1 MRVVVFAKNEERTI
15 GTVLEKILINFN
27 AEDIVVIVSRDT
39 VDRTREIAR
48 QKDIKVMED
57 SGRGKGAAIRMA
69 IDNITDDILVFID
82 ADGSHKIEEI
92 PGLLEP
98 IKNGKADLVVASRLL
113 GKSDE
118 LSGSIANVMHYI
130 GNVTS
135 AFMINLI
142 WGKGRKIVTDC
153 QNGFRAVRRD
163 VAARLDLKEA
173 SFAIEQEMVIKCIKK
188 GYRIHEIPSH
198 ELRRQHGES
207 HINSI
212 KMLPKYIGCFLR
224 NLISL

>member
-1 MRVVVFAKNEERTI
+1 MTIVVFAKNEERSI
-15 GTVLEKILINFN
+15 GGILERILINFS
-27 AEDIVVIVSRDT
+27 AENIVVVVSRDT

-48 QKDIKVMED
+48 QKNIKVMED

-69 IDNITDDILVFID
+69 IDNIMDDILVFID

-92 PGLLEP
+92 PGLVEP
-98 IKNGKADLVVASRLL
+98 IKNAKADLVVASRLL
-113 GKSDE
+113 GESDE
-118 LSGSIANVMHYI
+118 LSGSIGNVMHYV

-135 AFMINLI
+135 AFMVNLI
-142 WGKGRKIVTDC
+142 WGKGRRIVTDC
-153 QNGFRAVRRD
+153 QNGFRAIRRD

-188 GYRIHEIPSH
+188 GYKVHEIPSH
-198 ELRRQHGES
+198 ELKRQHGKS